1 MKLVKK
7 LLPVNIYDIAKMETY
22 LKNMAKKGL
31 LIRKIGF
38 FAYFE
43 RKESKEVTYRLEP
56 LLKNEY
62 KPNNDKVEY
71 YRNFGWE
78 YVCTISNA
86 FHIYKTYEKEY
97 IEMHTDPVMQ
107 SYTYDNLK
115 RKFKKSSI
123 ITIILLFFGVIML
136 FGPIFFDKSPIL
148 FAVKYDDISYKIMII
163 LSIIFAIKQSL
174 GNKRKIELLTNKLSQ
189 GIEIKHQV
197 KFKPNYSEYVF
208 SGMIIIFSILTI
220 YSSFFSIFN
229 RGDMKISQYNKV
241 IPTIMLENIE
251 GNKMELVNE
260 SKFENNISYRYNELS
275 NQIFEINQRGKV
287 EGKMWNDNSGEYS
300 PSISTEF
307 YNLKFKFFANKFM
320 EELMFD
326 ELDFYR
332 YKPFLYNEIFD
343 ERFNRLV
350 VIKQSEMQLLFGIV
364 DKNVF
369 YIRYHGYKEID
380 KNIDE
385 LYNNIVKYNDN
396 L

>member
-123 ITIILLFFGVIML
+123 I
-136 FGPIFFDKSPIL
+136 
-148 FAVKYDDISYKIMII
+148 
-163 LSIIFAIKQSL
+163 
-174 GNKRKIELLTNKLSQ
+174 
-189 GIEIKHQV
+189 
-197 KFKPNYSEYVF
+197 
-208 SGMIIIFSILTI
+208 
-220 YSSFFSIFN
+220 
-229 RGDMKISQYNKV
+229 
-241 IPTIMLENIE
+241 
-251 GNKMELVNE
+251 
-260 SKFENNISYRYNELS
+260 
-275 NQIFEINQRGKV
+275 
-287 EGKMWNDNSGEYS
+287 
-300 PSISTEF
+300 
-307 YNLKFKFFANKFM
+307 
-320 EELMFD
+320 
-326 ELDFYR
+326 
-332 YKPFLYNEIFD
+332 
-343 ERFNRLV
+343 
-350 VIKQSEMQLLFGIV
+350 
-364 DKNVF
+364 
-369 YIRYHGYKEID
+369 
-380 KNIDE
+380 
-385 LYNNIVKYNDN
+385 
-396 L
+396 